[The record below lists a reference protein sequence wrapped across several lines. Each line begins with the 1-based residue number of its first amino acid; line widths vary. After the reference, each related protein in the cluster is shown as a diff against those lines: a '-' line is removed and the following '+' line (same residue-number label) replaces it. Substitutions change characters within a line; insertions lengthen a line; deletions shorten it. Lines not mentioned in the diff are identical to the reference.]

1 MDNLPLVNAADRLK
15 TLPPKVSNSFSRLL
29 NMGHID
35 EPTLGTVLD
44 AAELAGDWNKSLW
57 FTSSYLF
64 LRSKAVPVGDVI
76 AMSKQ
81 LHRKVSLDWSA
92 KRWTSEHDKLSRY
105 ASLKALSD
113 ANRQFEVSYFEKNI
127 REIFPGYLIKTSRR
141 LGMEGFRQKHCVASY
156 EHKIVLGGTAIASI
170 FVNKTRW
177 TVELL
182 KTTNPEHPIRVGQVK
197 SKFNAVAPDD
207 VRVTIHEYLG
217 IAIPGETIEHMEN
230 NTLREQNLARIIPV
244 LQQLHVRTVSV
255 DFAGSGDDG
264 HIHTVS
270 LYPHTDE
277 NPLINF
283 TTKNRDYVDGMW
295 VWAHSDNQIPLR
307 EALKEVVYDYLEMT
321 GVDWCNGAGGQGA
334 FNIDLEQGVIDF
346 EINTN
351 FTETVTGYAN
361 EWTVQDILGNL
372 NAPPHKPDE

>member
-1 MDNLPLVNAADRLK
+1 MDNLTLMSAAERLK

-81 LHRKVSLDWSA
+81 LQRKVSLDWSA
-92 KRWTSEHDKLSRY
+92 KRWSFEHDKLSRY

-113 ANRQFEVSYFEKNI
+113 ANRLFDVSYFEKNI
-127 REIFPGYLIKTSRR
+127 RELFPGYLIKTSRR

-156 EHKIVLGGTAIASI
+156 EHKIVSGSTAIASI
-170 FVNKTRW
+170 FVGKIRW

-182 KTTNPEHPIRVGQVK
+182 KTTNPEHPIRIGQIK
-197 SKFNAVAPDD
+197 SKFNVVAPDN
-207 VRVTIHEYLG
+207 VRVKIHELLG
-217 IAIPGETIEHMEN
+217 IVVPNEAIQHMEK
-230 NTLREQNLARIIPV
+230 NTLREQNLARIIPE
-244 LQQLHVRTVSV
+244 LQRLNVSSVSV
-255 DFAGSGDDG
+255 EFSGSGDGG
-264 HIHTVS
+264 HIHTVILFPAVS
-270 LYPHTDE
+270 EEPEITFLSHQ
-277 NPLINF
+277 
-283 TTKNRDYVDGMW
+283 RDYIDGLW
-295 VWAHSDNQIPLR
+295 VWRVSENQLSLT

-321 GVDWCNGAGGQGA
+321 GVDWCNGDGGQGA
-334 FNIDLEQGVIDF
+334 FNIDLGRGSIDF
-346 EINTN
+346 EVNTN
-351 FTETVTGYAN
+351 YTETTTQYAN
-361 EWTVQDILGNL
+361 EWSVQDILANL
-372 NAPPHKPDE
+372 NALLHKPDE